1 MKRSLLILIVATTF
15 LSSSYFDNGTWI
27 IDSKSRLTIYGSTN
41 INNFVC
47 KIDCYTGSDTLQFV
61 KNYNACEIQFYRNR
75 MTIPIRSFDCGSK
88 QISKDFWG
96 TLKSETYPQLQI
108 NFRSLEN
115 LPVNNNDWVNG
126 IVDITLAGVTAQYTI
141 RYYVS
146 RDKNVIFL
154 KGTQPVN
161 FSDFKL
167 EAPEKLKGLIKV
179 NESLKVEFN
188 LVLKEI

>member
-1 MKRSLLILIVATTF
+1 MKRPIMILIVAITF
-15 LSSSYFDNGTWI
+15 LCSGYSDKGTWI
-27 IDSKSRLTIYGSTN
+27 IDANSQLTIYGSTN

-61 KNYNACEIQFYRNR
+61 KNYKSCEIQFSRNC
-75 MTIPIRSFDCGSK
+75 MTIPIRSFDCGAK
-88 QISKDFWG
+88 QISKDFWK
-96 TLKSETYPQLQI
+96 TLKSETFPQLKI
-108 NFRSLEN
+108 NFRSLQN
-115 LPVNNNDWVNG
+115 LPVKNNKYVNG

-146 RDKNVIFL
+146 RDKNVIL
-154 KGTQPVN
+154 LNGIQSVN